1 MKKQINSKCYVKLFL
16 IIMILFFLIAPTVFA
31 AEPINVCMTSDFSGS
46 NAANGII
53 QKSVIE
59 LIVKEVNEIGGIKG
73 RSINLIIQDNGSD
86 PAKAVGNA
94 KMFKDQYKCNVIL
107 ADVTSSV
114 CLGLKKWAE
123 TNKIPMIASF
133 PQSAQLIVE
142 NEKAWFFRTC
152 APATMNVETAL
163 SRIKKLG
170 HTKIAFEGTT
180 LAWGTD
186 TLATIK
192 RMAPKYGIQVVYEVL
207 SDPKTKDM
215 SIQSKK
221 LQASGVQAMIVA
233 DYEAETAVLGR
244 AMAAIGWKPY
254 VMHTS
259 AVDLNTAMRLAD
271 VKLFEDWEFMSVADE
286 SNPVAQKIWNKVEG
300 FTGRKIPRDQ
310 KTLGAYDQINLLLE
324 ALKATPNLED
334 PTAIRDAF
342 YHIDKNYAR
351 ASGKRGSKGGFTTS
365 HNALINI
372 EDVVISTVKNGNVT
386 IAK

>member
-1 MKKQINSKCYVKLFL
+1 MKKHLNARICINTVLA
-16 IIMILFFLIAPTVFA
+16 IIILFVLLVPSSFA
-31 AEPINVCMTSDFSGS
+31 AEPINVCATSDFSGS

-53 QKSVIE
+53 AKAVYE
-59 LIVKEVNEIGGIKG
+59 VVLKEVNNAGGIKG
-73 RSINLIIQDNGSD
+73 RPINLIVQDNGSD
-86 PAKAVGNA
+86 PSKALGNA
-94 KMFKDQYKCNVIL
+94 KMFKDQYRCNVIL

-114 CLGLKKWAE
+114 CLGLKKWGEA
-123 TNKIPMIASF
+123 NKIPMIASF

-142 NEKAWFFRTC
+142 NDKAWFFRTC

-163 SRIKKLG
+163 SRLKKLG
-170 HTKIAFEGTT
+170 YSKIAYEGTT

-186 TLATIK
+186 TLSTIK
-192 RMAPKYGIQVVYEVL
+192 KIAPNYGIQVVCEVL

-215 SIQSKK
+215 SIQAKK
-221 LQASGVQAMIVA
+221 LQASGVQAMMVA

-271 VKLFEDWEFMSVADE
+271 VRLFEGWEFMSVADE
-286 SNPVAQKIWNKVEG
+286 SNPVAQTIWKKVEAY
-300 FTGRKIPRDQ
+300 TGRDIPRDQ

-324 ALKATPNLED
+324 AMKVTPNLED
-334 PTAIRDAF
+334 STAIRDAF
-342 YHIDKNYAR
+342 YNIDKNYAR
-351 ASGKRGSKGGFTTS
+351 ASGRRGSKGGFTTS

-372 EDVVISTVKNGNVT
+372 EDVVISTIKNGKII